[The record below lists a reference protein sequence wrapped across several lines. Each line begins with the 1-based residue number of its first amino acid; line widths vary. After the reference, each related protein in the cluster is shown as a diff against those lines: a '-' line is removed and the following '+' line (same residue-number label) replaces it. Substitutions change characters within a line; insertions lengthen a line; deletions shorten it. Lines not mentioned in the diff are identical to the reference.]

1 MAEMSSNNPYAPP
14 AARVQDIHDDTHT
27 QPIKLWSAQGRM
39 GRLRWLAWS
48 VIGSL
53 AIMPVAFVGGLLGAA
68 SGSEAVLYLVLG
80 VAYIAYAVFYALL
93 TIQRCHDLD
102 WSGWVSLI
110 VLIPLV
116 ALVFLFMR
124 GSPGSN
130 RFGAPP
136 PPNPR
141 GMAGSWRFRSCSSS
155 PASWRL
161 SPSRRTATTPSAP
174 APCRPAER
182 QGAARARG
190 A

>member
-1 MAEMSSNNPYAPP
+1 MAELSRNNPYAPP
-14 AARVQDIHDDTHT
+14 TARVQDIHDNTQT
-27 QPIKLWSAQGRM
+27 QPIKLWSATGRI

-53 AIMPVAFVGGLLGAA
+53 AIMPVAFVAGLLSAA
-68 SGSEAVLYLVLG
+68 VGSEAVLYALLG
-80 VAYIAYAVFYALL
+80 AAYIAYIVFYSLL
-93 TIQRCHDLD
+93 TIQRCHDLN

-124 GSPGSN
+124 GTPGSN

-141 GMAGSWRFRSCSSS
+141 GMAWVVAVPIVLFIVGILAAIAL
-155 PASWRL
+155 PAYSDYSKR
-161 SPSRRTATTPSAP
+161 
-174 APCRPAER
+174 
-182 QGAARARG
+182 ARA
-190 A
+190 AQMK

>member
-1 MAEMSSNNPYAPP
+1 MAELRTNNPYAPP
-14 AARVQDIHDDTHT
+14 TARVQDIHDDSQT

-39 GRLRWLAWS
+39 GRLRWVAWS
-48 VIGSL
+48 VLGSF

-68 SGSEAVLYLVLG
+68 SGSESATYVLLG
-80 VAYIAYAVFYALL
+80 AAYIAYAVFYSLL

-116 ALVFLFMR
+116 GLVFMFMA
-124 GSPGSN
+124 GTPGRN

-141 GMAGSWRFRSCSSS
+141 GMAWIIAIPVLLFVIGIVAAIAL
-155 PASWRL
+155 PAYQDY
-161 SPSRRTATTPSAP
+161 TT
-174 APCRPAER
+174 R
-182 QGAARARG
+182 ARATQPK
-190 A
+190 

>member
-1 MAEMSSNNPYAPP
+1 MAEARLNNPYAPP
-14 AARVQDIHDDTHT
+14 TARVQDIHDDSQT
-27 QPIKLWSAQGRM
+27 QPIKLWSAAGRM

-53 AIMPVAFVGGLLGAA
+53 AIMPVAFVGGILGAA
-68 SGSEAVLYLVLG
+68 SGSESVMYVLLG
-80 VAYIAYAVFYALL
+80 LAYIAYVVFYALL

-102 WSGWVSLI
+102 WSGWASLI

-124 GSPGSN
+124 GTPGRN

-141 GMAGSWRFRSCSSS
+141 GMAWLVAVPLVLFVVGILAAIAI
-155 PASWRL
+155 PAYSDYTKR
-161 SPSRRTATTPSAP
+161 
-174 APCRPAER
+174 
-182 QGAARARG
+182 ARAVQTR
-190 A
+190 

>member
-1 MAEMSSNNPYAPP
+1 MAELSSNNPYAPP
-14 AARVQDIHDDTHT
+14 AARVQDIHDDTQT

-68 SGSEAVLYLVLG
+68 SGSQAVLYLVLG

-124 GSPGSN
+124 GSEGSN

-141 GMAGSWRFRSCSSS
+141 GMAWFVAIPIALFVAGILAAIAI
-155 PASWRL
+155 PAYSDYTQR
-161 SPSRRTATTPSAP
+161 
-174 APCRPAER
+174 
-182 QGAARARG
+182 ARAVQTR
-190 A
+190 

>member
-1 MAEMSSNNPYAPP
+1 MAEVRLNNPYAPP
-14 AARVQDIHDDTHT
+14 TARVQDIHDDSQT
-27 QPIKLWSAQGRM
+27 QPIKLWSAVGRM

-53 AIMPVAFVGGLLGAA
+53 AIMPVAFVGGILGAA
-68 SGSEAVLYLVLG
+68 SGSESVMYVLLG
-80 VAYIAYAVFYALL
+80 VAYIAYIVFYALI

-102 WSGWVSLI
+102 WSGWMSLI

-124 GSPGSN
+124 GTPGRN

-141 GMAGSWRFRSCSSS
+141 GMAWVVAIPVLFFVIGIVAAIAI
-155 PASWRL
+155 PAYSDYAKR
-161 SPSRRTATTPSAP
+161 
-174 APCRPAER
+174 
-182 QGAARARG
+182 ARAVQSR
-190 A
+190 

>member
-1 MAEMSSNNPYAPP
+1 MAELSSNNPYAPP
-14 AARVQDIHDDTHT
+14 TARVQDIHDSTQT
-27 QPIKLWSAQGRM
+27 QPIELWSAAGRM

-48 VIGSL
+48 VVGSL
-53 AIMPVAFVGGLLGAA
+53 AIMPVAFAAGLLGAA
-68 SGSEAVLYLVLG
+68 LGSEAVLYVLLG
-80 VAYIAYAVFYALL
+80 AAYIAYIVFYALL

-124 GSPGSN
+124 GTTGSN

-141 GMAGSWRFRSCSSS
+141 GMAWIVAIPVLLLVIGIVAAIAL
-155 PASWRL
+155 PAYSDYTKR
-161 SPSRRTATTPSAP
+161 
-174 APCRPAER
+174 
-182 QGAARARG
+182 ARAMQMR
-190 A
+190 